1 MAELCACDGGLSSL
15 NRKRDCRDFL
25 KKAVHVMPIA
35 RQANGVKNFIDL
47 ATIPVPEAVFEGMF
61 RAPAKERLHII
72 YDIKNTAFET
82 QDGATEDWADGTSS
96 KLRDGHLQMTF
107 VVPETDLG
115 FIGNSQDLECR
126 NPDLYL
132 YLADGTIVGYG
143 DRDTIGSDKKLYP
156 LPVDRWE
163 VVKTPLTTDDGVAKV
178 EITVHF
184 SNTMSYKKWIVLK
197 ADQHQF
203 DETENYEAVEAN
215 MILGSTATTTTAIEV
230 EVTMDGYD
238 ILGNKV
244 PVTGLELTDFIVKVN
259 GTPDNLSAISET
271 NGIYTLTF
279 SAPQSSTDVVTV
291 ELAPSAGYLADV
303 VTDVIP

>member
-1 MAELCACDGGLSSL
+1 MAELCECGGGLSSL
-15 NRKRDCRDFL
+15 KRPRDCRDFL
-25 KKAVHVMPIA
+25 KKAVHIMPIQRKA
-35 RQANGVKNFIDL
+35 GGTKNSIDVS
-47 ATIPVPEAVFEGMF
+47 TIPVPESVFKTMF
-61 RAPAKERLHII
+61 TASEAERLHII

-107 VVPETDLG
+107 VVPETDIM
-115 FIGNSQDLECR
+115 FIGNSSDLECK

-143 DRDTIGSDKKLYP
+143 DRDTIGSDQKLYP
-156 LPVDRWE
+156 LPVDRW
-163 VVKTPLTTDDGVAKV
+163 VVVPTPLTTDDGVAKV
-178 EITVHF
+178 EITVMF
-184 SNTMSYKKWIVLK
+184 SNQMSYKKWIVLK
-197 ADQHQF
+197 PSQHEF

-215 MILGSTATTTTAIEV
+215 MTLGSTATTTAAIEV
-230 EVTMDGYD
+230 EVTADGYD

-244 PVTGLELTDFIVKVN
+244 PVTGLGLSDFIVNVN
-259 GTPDNLSAISET
+259 GTPDTLSAISET
-271 NGIYTLTF
+271 SGVYTLTF